1 MEISEQSSWQLVAH
15 SARGLVMD
23 MVATAKSGHLGT
35 PLGLAELGAAL
46 WGKLLHY
53 HPREPRWMGRDRLV
67 LSAGHASAWLYAWLH
82 LAGYELSIDE
92 LRSFRQKG
100 SRTPGHPEFGRTPG
114 VECSTGPLGQGIGNA
129 VGMAV
134 SAKMLAA
141 RFDTASSGLFDYR
154 VICVCGD
161 GCLQEGLSSEAC
173 SLAGLWH
180 LNNFILLYD
189 ANQVTLD
196 GPLALSQNEDVVRRF
211 EAYGFDVQEIDG
223 HDLTAIVRAYAQAA
237 RSAERPQ
244 LIIAHTVIG
253 RGIVAIEGS
262 SKAHGESGALYA
274 RELREKLGLGPEPF
288 SVAPEIREF
297 LRQQQGQQLTY
308 YRDWQERFGDWKRKF
323 PGKAEELRSLSA
335 GEDFDLAEGAI
346 PATTSPEATRS
357 SSGRILQVL
366 AERNS
371 SLVTGSADLFSSCRN
386 YLASA
391 GDFSSSDFGGR
402 NLFFGVREQAMGS
415 ILNGIAYDGFFRPSG
430 STFLVF
436 SDYLRPVIRLAALAH
451 LAIVYVLTH
460 DSVLVGAD
468 GPTHQPV
475 EQLAALRC
483 IPNLDVIRPAD
494 AEEVLGAWQ
503 AALERREG
511 PTALVLSRQELPPL
525 EGLPAALRRQGVK
538 RGAYIARE
546 ETLPLRK
553 ILLATGSE
561 LAQALEVG
569 AKYPDTRVVSMPCM
583 ERFERLSPEEKEAV
597 LPASCR
603 RRVAM
608 EAGSAQPWYRY
619 VGAEGRVLSVEDFG
633 FSAPAEELREHF
645 GLTTLRLEA
654 ILQEL

>member
-1 MEISEQSSWQLVAH
+1 MGVSEESSWQLAAH
-15 SARGLVMD
+15 TARGLVMD

-53 HPREPRWMGRDRLV
+53 HPQEPRWPGRDRLV

-82 LAGYELSIDE
+82 LAGYDLSVDE
-92 LRSFRQKG
+92 LRSFRQMG

-141 RFDTASSGLFDYR
+141 RFDTAAFKLFDHR
-154 VICVCGD
+154 VVCVCGD

-196 GPLALSQNEDVVRRF
+196 GPLARSQSEDVVRRF
-211 EAYGFDVQEIDG
+211 GACGFDVQEIDG
-223 HDLTAIVRAYAQAA
+223 HDLMAIVKAYTQATH
-237 RSAERPQ
+237 SADRPQ

-253 RGIVAIEGS
+253 RGLAAIEGS
-262 SKAHGESGALYA
+262 SKAHGKGGAIYA
-274 RELREKLGLGPEPF
+274 RELRESLGLSPEPF
-288 SVAPEIREF
+288 SVAPEVREF
-297 LRQQQGQQLTY
+297 FQEQQEQQLVY
-308 YRDWQERFGDWKRKF
+308 YRDWQERFGNWRREF
-323 PGKAEELRSLSA
+323 PQKAEELESLGA
-335 GEDFDLAEGAI
+335 ERDLDGAEEI
-346 PATTSPEATRS
+346 PPMTSPEATRS

-366 AERNS
+366 AQRNR
-371 SLVTGSADLFSSCRN
+371 SLVTGSADLFSSCKN
-386 YLASA
+386 YLTAV
-391 GDFSSSDFGGR
+391 GDFSSSNFEGR

-415 ILNGIAYDGFFRPSG
+415 LLNGIAYEGFFRPSG

-436 SDYLRPVIRLAALAH
+436 SDYLRPAIRLAALAR
-451 LAIVYVLTH
+451 LPVIYILTH

-511 PTALVLSRQELPPL
+511 PTALILSRQDLPPL
-525 EGLPAALRRQGVK
+525 EEIPAARRRRGVK
-538 RGAYIARE
+538 WGAYVAKK

-569 AKYPDTRVVSMPCM
+569 AKYPDTRVVSMPCL
-583 ERFERLSPEEKEAV
+583 ERFERLSPEKKEAL

-603 RRVAM
+603 RRLAV
-608 EAGSAQPWYRY
+608 EAGSAQPWFRY
-619 VGAEGRVLSVEDFG
+619 VGPEGRILGVDTFG
-633 FSAPAEELREHF
+633 FSAPAEDLREHF
-645 GLTTLRLEA
+645 GLTTVRLEE
-654 ILQEL
+654 ILGEI